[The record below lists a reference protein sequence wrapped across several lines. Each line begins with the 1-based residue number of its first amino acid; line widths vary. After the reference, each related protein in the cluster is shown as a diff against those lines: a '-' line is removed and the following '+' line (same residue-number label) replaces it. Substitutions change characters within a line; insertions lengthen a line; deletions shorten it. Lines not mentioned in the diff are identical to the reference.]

1 MLVHTLQ
8 YITYSKVYVLSISLL
23 YIYYEDNML
32 QTYLLHYHSSLF
44 NYILAIVFMKFSLEN
59 GGHDKVGIDGLLS
72 NMLELKQ

>member
-1 MLVHTLQ
+1 
-8 YITYSKVYVLSISLL
+8 
-23 YIYYEDNML
+23 ML

-44 NYILAIVFMKFSLEN
+44 NYILAIVFMNFSLEN